1 MVVPSLI
8 PALQLSVRAGV
19 AATLALVLAQLLHLQ
34 HPLYAMISAVIVTD
48 LDASQTP
55 RLALPRF
62 TGTLIGSGLGATV
75 NTFLPPYLW
84 TVGPGIMMA
93 MLVSY
98 LVSVPAAARIAG
110 YVCGIVLLDHG
121 DSPWTYGFFR
131 MIETA
136 LGIGAAMLVSA
147 IPKLL
152 QHNAT
157 KADK

>member
-1 MVVPSLI
+1 MVVSSLI

-19 AATLALVLAQLLHLQ
+19 AATFALVLAQLLHLQ

-55 RLALPRF
+55 QLALPRL
-62 TGTLIGSGLGATV
+62 TGTLIGSGLGAAI
-75 NTFLPPYLW
+75 NTFLPPSLW
-84 TVGPGIMMA
+84 TIGPGIMIA

-98 LVSVPAAARIAG
+98 LTSMPAAARIAG
-110 YVCGIVLLDHG
+110 YVCGIVLIDHG

-131 MIETA
+131 MVETA

-147 IPKLL
+147 VPKLL
-152 QHNAT
+152 HHNAT
-157 KADK
+157 KADE